1 MSVPWQPARDSRGLL
16 LVRAKAGPVSGWV
29 RRGLVACDVVPLGEW
44 TALLPAERASR
55 ASAPYDD
62 AIAVLAGRS
71 AAATAAARAR
81 LLRRRPPCGDQPAAQ
96 GIPTLAPLVGLG
108 ARDRSGAHPGPRCRP
123 AASSSSRPRAAAP
136 PRPRSTE
143 VLKDDSG
150 DAPRLLRRVLEVLA
164 LPGADL
170 LTPSDAPRG
179 QVVAPTAQAVA
190 RFESRMAE
198 QAQHRAELEE
208 S

>member
-16 LVRAKAGPVSGWV
+16 LVRAKPGPVSGWV

-44 TALLPAERASR
+44 TALLPAERSSR
-55 ASAPYDD
+55 ARAPYDD
-62 AIAVLAGRS
+62 AVTVLAGRPVPLRLRPS
-71 AAATAAARAR
+71 IGVFVIDHRAVVSLQAKGFRAGHRWLVWEPENGPLRTPGLDPARPPELVAAA
-81 LLRRRPPCGDQPAAQ
+81 
-96 GIPTLAPLVGLG
+96 
-108 ARDRSGAHPGPRCRP
+108 H
-123 AASSSSRPRAAAP
+123 SRTSPSAVHA
-136 PRPRSTE
+136 
-143 VLKDDSG
+143 VLKDGSG
-150 DAPRLLRRVLEVLA
+150 DALRYLRRVLEVLS
-164 LPGADL
+164 LPGGDL
-170 LTPSDAPRG
+170 LAPSDHPRG

>member
-16 LVRAKAGPVSGWV
+16 LVRAKPGSVASWV

-44 TALLPAERASR
+44 TALRPAERSSR

-62 AIAVLAGRS
+62 AIAVLAGRPLPYRLRPALGFFVVDHRAVVS
-71 AAATAAARAR
+71 LQPKGFRPAHRWVVWEPETGPARTPGLEVA
-81 LLRRRPPCGDQPAAQ
+81 RPPE
-96 GIPTLAPLVGLG
+96 LVAS
-108 ARDRSGAHPGPRCRP
+108 ARSRTS
-123 AASSSSRPRAAAP
+123 AS
-136 PRPRSTE
+136 E
-143 VLKDDSG
+143 VHQVLKDDSG
-150 DAPRLLRRVLEVLA
+150 DAPRLLRRLLDVLA

-170 LTPSDAPRG
+170 LDPSDHPRG
-179 QVVAPTAQAVA
+179 QVVTPTAQAVA

-208 S
+208 N

>member
-1 MSVPWQPARDSRGLL
+1 MSVPWQPARHSRGLL
-16 LVRAKAGPVSGWV
+16 LVRAKPGPLAAWV

-44 TALLPAERASR
+44 TALRPAEGSSR

-62 AIAVLAGRS
+62 AIAVLAGRPLPLRLR
-71 AAATAAARAR
+71 AAIGFFVVEHRAVISLQPKGFRPSHRWLVWEPGTGPVRTPGLEVARPPDLVTAARAR
-81 LLRRRPPCGDQPAAQ
+81 TSPAKLHQ
-96 GIPTLAPLVGLG
+96 
-108 ARDRSGAHPGPRCRP
+108 
-123 AASSSSRPRAAAP
+123 
-136 PRPRSTE
+136 

-150 DAPRLLRRVLEVLA
+150 DAPALLRRLLDVLG

-170 LTPSDAPRG
+170 LAAGDQHRG
-179 QVVAPTAQAVA
+179 QVVTPTAQAVA

>member
-1 MSVPWQPARDSRGLL
+1 MSVPWQPARDARGLL
-16 LVRAKAGPVSGWV
+16 LVRAKPGPVSGWV

-62 AIAVLAGRS
+62 AIAVLAGRPLTLRLRPALGFFVVDHRAVIS
-71 AAATAAARAR
+71 LQPRGLRPSHHWLVWEPGTGPVRTPGLSVVRPPELVAAARSR
-81 LLRRRPPCGDQPAAQ
+81 
-96 GIPTLAPLVGLG
+96 T
-108 ARDRSGAHPGPRCRP
+108 S
-123 AASSSSRPRAAAP
+123 ASAVHQ
-136 PRPRSTE
+136 

-150 DAPRLLRRVLEVLA
+150 DAPGLLRRVLEVLA
-164 LPGADL
+164 LPGTDL

-179 QVVAPTAQAVA
+179 LVVAPTAQAVA

-198 QAQHRAELEE
+198 QAQHRAELED

>member
-1 MSVPWQPARDSRGLL
+1 MSVPWQPARESRGLL
-16 LVRAKAGPVSGWV
+16 LVRARPGPASGWV

-44 TALLPAERASR
+44 TALLPMERVSR

-62 AIAVLAGRS
+62 AIAVLAGRPLPPRLRPALGFFVVDHRAVVS
-71 AAATAAARAR
+71 LQPRGWRPSQRWLVWEPGSGRVRTPGLGVARPPDLVAAAR
-81 LLRRRPPCGDQPAAQ
+81 
-96 GIPTLAPLVGLG
+96 
-108 ARDRSGAHPGPRCRP
+108 
-123 AASSSSRPRAAAP
+123 SRTAAP
-136 PRPRSTE
+136 VVQR
-143 VLKDDSG
+143 VLEDRSG
-150 DAPRLLRRVLEVLA
+150 DAPRMLRRLLDALA
-164 LPGADL
+164 LPGEDL
-170 LTPSDAPRG
+170 LGPSEHPRG